1 MTVVEKIYTNNKY
14 QISIAY
20 KSILAQ
26 LFNSVFVPIMVN
38 SYIKNNNIYDKSG
51 LTEDIFI
58 LAITNSLIPP
68 LVRLIDP
75 YYIYVSLR
83 SVTCTLPI
91 LETRPTSFRPRS
103 ISIKCSAI
111 SFSSVS
117 SYLSNQLSHFLVW
130 LDSF

>member
-26 LFNSVFVPIMVN
+26 LFNSIFVPIMVN
-38 SYIKNNNIYDKSG
+38 FYIKNNNIYDKSG

-75 YYIYVSLR
+75 YYIYISLR
-83 SVTCTLPI
+83 YYYYKQPCNALI
-91 LETRPTSFRPRS
+91 IQIIKLEKLN
-103 ISIKCSAI
+103 IS
-111 SFSSVS
+111 
-117 SYLSNQLSHFLVW
+117 
-130 LDSF
+130 

>member
-26 LFNSVFVPIMVN
+26 LFNSIFVPIMVN
-38 SYIKNNNIYDKSG
+38 FYIKNNNIYDKSG

-75 YYIYVSLR
+75 YYIYISLR
-83 SVTCTLPI
+83 YFYYKQPYNKIGKTQ
-91 LETRPTSFRPRS
+91 
-103 ISIKCSAI
+103 
-111 SFSSVS
+111 
-117 SYLSNQLSHFLVW
+117 YQLNLIAEKP
-130 LDSF
+130 